1 MEVFL
6 LSQIFEI
13 NFERILSGLFFVG
26 VALLFGFELYF
37 SSRFV
42 LSGRRSILIERNSSL
57 FELLKRERR
66 IYVLEIC
73 FFVIKLRLNG
83 FLLTFVSI
91 NLFIEGRMS
100 LIGRFG
106 GFLLLKF
113 VLGKLENKV
122 RGINEMKLF
131 GMLIG

>member
-1 MEVFL
+1 M
-6 LSQIFEI
+6 
-13 NFERILSGLFFVG
+13 LFFVG
-26 VALLFGFELYF
+26 VALLFGFKLYF
-37 SSRFV
+37 SGRFV
-42 LSGRRSILIERNSSL
+42 LSGRRSILIERNSSW

-91 NLFIEGRMS
+91 NIFIEGRMS

-113 VLGKLENKV
+113 VLRKLENKV